1 MSGVNPAP
9 HGSVFT
15 YKGAEFFGSAR
26 RGLNSGSS
34 RSVCPSR
41 IRPEPWATA
50 PSVSVASSPL
60 TPEVALEV
68 SKVRV
73 RLKVV
78 LGLTYQLESSKDL
91 NAWTAAGA
99 SFVAQDELSVQEFD
113 VDSTGRHFRISALP

>member
-1 MSGVNPAP
+1 M
-9 HGSVFT
+9 
-15 YKGAEFFGSAR
+15 
-26 RGLNSGSS
+26 
-34 RSVCPSR
+34 
-41 IRPEPWATA
+41 
-50 PSVSVASSPL
+50 SVASSPF